1 MIICTVLYKND
12 ADFDHDY
19 YQNNHRPRFDQIAIP
34 LGAKRIEARKV
45 LGTADGAAPSCQVIA
60 NVYFDTLEVFQKAM
74 QDPHMG
80 EILADI
86 PNFYRGNP
94 EILLTED

>member
-19 YQNNHRPRFDQIAIP
+19 YNYNHRPRFERVAGP
-34 LGAKRIEARKV
+34 LGAKKFEARKV
-45 LGTADGAAPSCQVIA
+45 LGSADGTAPSCQVIA
-60 NVYFDTLEVFQKAM
+60 NVYFDTLEVFQAAM
-74 QDPHMG
+74 QDPGMG
-80 EILADI
+80 EMIADI
-86 PNFYRGNP
+86 SNFYRGKP